1 MKTKPFQF
9 FNLISQGNSGN
20 FVKLLK
26 HQLQYLGPEDLTQY
40 FVKSFNISDDDEY
53 VKSVTNGKTG
63 VRVDFIFS
71 RRLLNQILTTFM
83 PTVRKLTIIWNKIIN
98 KHSPFQIFICMV
110 SFTTSFYKVSEI
122 YLNFHSL
129 N

>member
-83 PTVRKLTIIWNKIIN
+83 PTVRKLTRLIWNKISILLFRYLFAWYHLLPASTRYQ
-98 KHSPFQIFICMV
+98 KYILIFI
-110 SFTTSFYKVSEI
+110 
-122 YLNFHSL
+122 L
-129 N
+129 